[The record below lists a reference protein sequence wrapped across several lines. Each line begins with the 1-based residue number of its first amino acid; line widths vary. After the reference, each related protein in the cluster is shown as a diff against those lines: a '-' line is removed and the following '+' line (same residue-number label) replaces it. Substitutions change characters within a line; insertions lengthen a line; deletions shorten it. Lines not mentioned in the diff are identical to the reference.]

1 VLFSSVSVVDG
12 VRDLGVVINSRLTMS
27 DHVTTL
33 CRSRY
38 YQLRQLRPVAKA
50 LPEAAAKFL
59 VQVFVSCR
67 LDYCNAPFYGMT
79 DNLFR
84 RLQSIQNT
92 AARLL
97 TGTRRRDHIS
107 PVLSC
112 LYWLPVKQ
120 RVVFKLAIL
129 VFKSLRG
136 ETTLHLAD
144 DCELIADSGRRRLRS
159 ADGNALTVSRTY
171 IRLGDRSFS
180 VVGLKV
186 YGTVFRPHC
195 ENRTLNLCSSNDF

>member
-1 VLFSSVSVVDG
+1 MLGHKNQIDRINITSVTVPVLFSSVSVVDG

-84 RLQSIQNT
+84 RLQSIQNA
-92 AARLL
+92 AARFL
-97 TGTRRRDHIS
+97 TGTRRRDHTS
-107 PVLSC
+107 PVLSR

-120 RVVFKLAIL
+120 RVVFKLVIL
-129 VFKSLRG
+129 VSAALTMSPTRAFYPPIGVFTIGPLG
-136 ETTLHLAD
+136 PCPPL
-144 DCELIADSGRRRLRS
+144 GRRP
-159 ADGNALTVSRTY
+159 
-171 IRLGDRSFS
+171 
-180 VVGLKV
+180 KM
-186 YGTVFRPHC
+186 
-195 ENRTLNLCSSNDF
+195 